1 MLTAPLSRKIF
12 PPANLSN
19 KVWQIGLTDLGS
31 YSGREIAPQPVEK
44 AGSGPGNWTASE
56 PWS

>member
-31 YSGREIAPQPVEK
+31 YFNSFFSIAFSQNAK
-44 AGSGPGNWTASE
+44 S
-56 PWS
+56 